1 MDRRRPWLRWLAL
14 ELALT
19 TTGAFVALVCVA
31 LVSGSGRLLDDPTP
45 RPISAEIAALTEP
58 LERAAFIKTFTVLAA
73 LFGWANLAAYVA
85 FVVRPKDASRLSSAS
100 SVLRRHFV
108 ILLLLAT
115 FVFEW
120 AQAWLTTLFDSAAV
134 PYSIE
139 PLLAWIVVG
148 GALWALVLARFAR
161 PAWPSHSAVG
171 LVVAV
176 GAATVLS
183 FLRKSVE
190 TTLFTSLPL
199 LAWLLLDKRLAE
211 DGPDTKPVSAT
222 PAEPTRRER

>member
-1 MDRRRPWLRWLAL
+1 MTIGAL
-14 ELALT
+14 
-19 TTGAFVALVCVA
+19 VA
-31 LVSGSGRLLDDPTP
+31 LVSVSLFTGSGGLVDDPTP
-45 RPISAEIAALTEP
+45 RPISAEIAALAEP

-73 LFGWANLAAYVA
+73 VFACVNLAAYVA
-85 FVVRPKDASRLSSAS
+85 FLVRPKDANRPPSAS
-100 SVLRRHFV
+100 SELRRHFL

-115 FVFEW
+115 FIFDWVE
-120 AQAWLTTLFDSAAV
+120 AWITTLFDTAAV
-134 PYSIE
+134 PHSID

-171 LVVAV
+171 LLLAV

-190 TTLFTSLPL
+190 TTLFASLPV

-211 DGPDTKPVSAT
+211 GDPNTKPVST
-222 PAEPTRRER
+222 KSRS